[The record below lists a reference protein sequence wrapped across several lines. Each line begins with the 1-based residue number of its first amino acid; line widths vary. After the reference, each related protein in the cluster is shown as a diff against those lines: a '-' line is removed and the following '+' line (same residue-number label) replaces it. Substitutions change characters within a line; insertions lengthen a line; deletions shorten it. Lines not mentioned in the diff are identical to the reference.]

1 MANERLAPFRDYDE
15 HDVINLFAWDSASA
29 PTSFAGR
36 IVAGTV
42 VKVKT
47 GFSNTAELSM
57 LGDVGASYDN
67 VVSQRYGVPAEITAA
82 GEADAAPLG
91 LMLFDVSEHDEN
103 GELLKFNPSKAAE
116 MQTCV
121 LGQAVPVVTKGI
133 FLINW
138 VGGANQ
144 DGSAPTVGGAIY
156 AHAAGYLSA
165 DPALGAGGA
174 PSLGKALGELDA
186 DGKVLIKLEL

>member
-116 MQTCV
+116 MQACV
-121 LGQAVPVVTKGI
+121 LGQAVPVATKGI
-133 FLINW
+133 FLVDWTNAASDGSTPA
-138 VGGANQ
+138 VGGGVYAQ
-144 DGSAPTVGGAIY
+144 GA
-156 AHAAGYLSA
+156 GNLSA
-165 DPALGAGGA
+165 DSTLGG
-174 PSLGKALGELDA
+174 PSIGKFLGEVDA